1 MKHSMNQTHVVPTA
15 TGKYSECEIS
25 KRSFV
30 VYRAVCKRA
39 KIRHKGSQGVAV
51 RFVTDT
57 VGGWNGLT
65 TCPNSL
71 APLDRAR
78 VRGYDACHVGCPNTA
93 AHSWSKG
100 GAAYLLLR
108 PENAGNH
115 LRGFLPLQ
123 GRRRLQECNW
133 CSSADCY
140 AIRWGWRS
148 GERQERRSDRK
159 TTRLNSSHVAISYA
173 VFCLKKKKKQKY

>member
-1 MKHSMNQTHVVPTA
+1 MQHSVYRDETLMNQTHVVPTA

-51 RFVTDT
+51 RFGTDT

-71 APLDRAR
+71 APLESRR
-78 VRGYDACHVGCPNTA
+78 VRGYDACHVGCPKTA
-93 AHSWSKG
+93 AHSWSKAVLHIYYYAPKTLEITYVDSYLFKDEDACKNAI
-100 GAAYLLLR
+100 GAA
-108 PENAGNH
+108 
-115 LRGFLPLQ
+115 LQ
-123 GRRRLQECNW
+123 IAMPYTGM
-133 CSSADCY
+133 
-140 AIRWGWRS
+140 AIW
-148 GERQERRSDRK
+148 
-159 TTRLNSSHVAISYA
+159 
-173 VFCLKKKKKQKY
+173 